1 VDVNGD
7 GLPDILGITDNYV
20 GVQLNTGSSFG
31 PREQWASTTFDP
43 SGGWFSTSLR
53 PLVHVVDVNGD
64 GLPDIL
70 GTTNDYVGVQLN
82 TGSSYGPR
90 TQWASTTFNP
100 SGGWFNT
107 SLQPQVFVVDVNGD
121 GLPDILGIT
130 DNYVG
135 VQLNT
140 GSSYGPRLQW
150 ASTTF
155 NPSGGWF
162 TTSFHQHVRVADVNG
177 DGQADFIG
185 ITDNYVGVQLT
196 AGSAGFNA
204 ADRLAEISSGSGA
217 ATSVSYRSLTDATVY
232 TKDTGALAAAYPLVD
247 LQMPFHVVS
256 AHTSSDGIGG
266 TAGHAY
272 RYAGAKSDVPG
283 RGFLGFREVELTQQ
297 STGLKV
303 RTQNRQD
310 WPYVGL
316 PSVVKKTQSSGAVLG
331 ETSNTY
337 SCTNPATGSA
347 CTVAAGNRYFPF
359 ASQSVETGNDLNG
372 AALPAVTTTT
382 TYDLYG
388 NATSV
393 VVSTGDGYSKT
404 TTNSF
409 ANDVANWFLGRLTR
423 STVLSVT
430 P

>member
-1 VDVNGD
+1 
-7 GLPDILGITDNYV
+7 
-20 GVQLNTGSSFG
+20 
-31 PREQWASTTFDP
+31 
-43 SGGWFSTSLR
+43 
-53 PLVHVVDVNGD
+53 
-64 GLPDIL
+64 
-70 GTTNDYVGVQLN
+70 
-82 TGSSYGPR
+82 
-90 TQWASTTFNP
+90 
-100 SGGWFNT
+100 
-107 SLQPQVFVVDVNGD
+107 VNGD

-337 SCTNPATGSA
+337 SCKDPASGAA
-347 CTVAAGNRYFPF
+347 CAVAAGNRYFPF
-359 ASQSVETGNDLNG
+359 ASQSVETGNDLN
-372 AALPAVTTTT
+372 AAVLPTVTTTT
-382 TYDLYG
+382 AYDNYG

-404 TTNSF
+404 TTNTF
-409 ANDVANWFLGRLTR
+409 VNDTVNWFLGRLTR
-423 STVLSVT
+423 SSVQSVT